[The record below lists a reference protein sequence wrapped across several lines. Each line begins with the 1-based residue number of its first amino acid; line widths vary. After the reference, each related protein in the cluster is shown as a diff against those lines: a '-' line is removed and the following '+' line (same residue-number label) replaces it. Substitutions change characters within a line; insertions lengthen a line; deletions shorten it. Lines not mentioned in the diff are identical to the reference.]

1 MRTGWI
7 FQHQR
12 PIETRQESDKDE
24 EFLSQVC
31 MLKVDNQQMIAIN
44 NKILAGMT
52 EFLPHM
58 EIF

>member
-1 MRTGWI
+1 
-7 FQHQR
+7 
-12 PIETRQESDKDE
+12 
-24 EFLSQVC
+24 